1 MSKRR
6 DLRHRSNPSF
16 FNASLDEKKLKNSFF
31 GNDTIKSTFI
41 P

>member
-6 DLRHRSNPSF
+6 DLRQRSNPTF
-16 FNASLDEKKLKNSFF
+16 FNASLDEKKLKSSFF